1 MAKQDPQIDRFS
13 SVIRLSPLLVAL
25 ILAVLWI
32 AGAPS
37 PIPDLRF
44 SAPVV
49 ARPGA
54 TIGLRAW
61 QLAEDDAG
69 YTVVASP
76 PVVVELRNAA
86 GMPLAKTELRESL
99 VQGREGQ
106 LSIPGGLNGTL
117 SLLATAQIDGQEVT
131 VTRTLYVR
139 ESIDSRLPS
148 GRTVTAFQAYELG
161 PIRVSNSRRAIE
173 LLDPR
178 VEEGACVPEL
188 RCMLSVWVGRQ
199 DIRVRLRSLAA
210 VRLDPRAVRPSN
222 GFARFPVVVSGS
234 EGRIVVEALDA
245 KGSLLA
251 AREVRLPLVPGGIVA
266 QASAKGDHRIR
277 VDWQKIGELRAV
289 LVDVFQGRRWVQA
302 LSLSPDD
309 PYLAAPGP
317 GVWRLQIRAD
327 LFSDNTAGVSTFVV
341 ADPAGPDRAHAA
353 ATAVLADADQR
364 GLDPLALAILD
375 GALPEASVDDAIA
388 ALFAVP
394 SFDVVA
400 IGSGMSSRLGVDQAL
415 ELEQERRRWQ
425 AAAVI
430 FLIGLIVA
438 AVLFRVELLAHA
450 RARQLLDALG
460 DGDSPPRSTPSWGRG
475 LWAFV
480 LLVFV
485 LMAVLA
491 LSKRWF

>member
-13 SVIRLSPLLVAL
+13 LAIRLSPLLASL

-49 ARPGA
+49 ARPGT

-61 QLAEDDAG
+61 QLDENDEG
-69 YTVVASP
+69 HTVVLSP
-76 PVVVELRNAA
+76 PVVVELRNEA
-86 GMPLAKTELRESL
+86 GMPVAGTELAQSL

-106 LSIPGGLNGTL
+106 LPIPSGLDGPL
-117 SLLATAQIDGQEVT
+117 SLLATAQINGQEVS
-131 VTRTLYVR
+131 VRRTLHVR

-148 GRTVTAFQAYELG
+148 GRTVTSFQAYQLG
-161 PIRVSNSRRAIE
+161 PIRASNSEPAVE

-188 RCMLSVWVGRQ
+188 RCVLSVWVGQQ
-199 DIRVRLRSLAA
+199 DIRVRLRSLAG
-210 VRLDPRAVRPSN
+210 VQVEPGSVEPSH
-222 GFARFPVVVSGS
+222 GFTRFPIVVSGS
-234 EGRIVVEALDA
+234 EGRVDVEALDPTGA
-245 KGSLLA
+245 LLA

-266 QASAKGDHRIR
+266 RASAKGDRIQ
-277 VDWQKIGELRAV
+277 VDWQQLGESDAV

-302 LSLSPDD
+302 LSLSPEH
-309 PYLAAPGP
+309 PYLAVPGP

-327 LFSDNTAGVSTFVV
+327 LFSDNTAGVTSFVV
-341 ADPAGPDRAHAA
+341 ADPAGLDRAHAA
-353 ATAVLADADQR
+353 ARFVLADADRQ

-375 GALPEASVDDAIA
+375 GVLPEASVEDAIG

-400 IGSGMSSRLGVDQAL
+400 VGSGMSSRLGVDQAL

-425 AAAVI
+425 AAAAI

-438 AVLFRVELLAHA
+438 AVLLRVELLASA

-460 DGDSPPRSTPSWGRG
+460 DGGSQPPSTPSSGRG

>member
-1 MAKQDPQIDRFS
+1 MQNPQIDRFS
-13 SVIRLSPLLVAL
+13 WAIRLSPLLVAL
-25 ILAVLWI
+25 ILAALWI

-49 ARPGA
+49 ARPGT

-61 QLAEDDAG
+61 QLAEDDGG

-86 GMPLAKTELRESL
+86 GMPLASTELGESL
-99 VQGREGQ
+99 VHGREGR
-106 LSIPGGLNGTL
+106 LPIPGELNGTL
-117 SLLATAQIDGQEVT
+117 SLLATAQIDGEEVT

-161 PIRVSNSRRAIE
+161 PIRASNSRRAVE

-188 RCMLSVWVGRQ
+188 RCILSVWVGGQ
-199 DIRVRLRSLAA
+199 DIRVRLRSLAG
-210 VRLDPRAVRPSN
+210 VRVDPGTVRPSH
-222 GFARFPVVVSGS
+222 GFARFPIVVSDS
-234 EGRIVVEALDA
+234 EGRVAVEALDPN
-245 KGSLLA
+245 GTLLA
-251 AREVRLPLVPGGIVA
+251 VREVRLPLVPGGIVA
-266 QASAKGDHRIR
+266 RASAKGDRIH
-277 VDWQKIGELRAV
+277 VDWQQLGAPRAV
-289 LVDVFQGRRWVQA
+289 LVDVFEDRRWVQA
-302 LSLSPDD
+302 LSLSPED

-317 GVWRLQIRAD
+317 GAWRLQIRAD
-327 LFSDNTAGVSTFVV
+327 LFSDNTAGVSTIVI
-341 ADPAGPDRAHAA
+341 ADPAGPNRAQAA
-353 ATAVLADADQR
+353 ATAVLANADRR

-375 GALPEASVDDAIA
+375 GALPDASIEDAIA

-400 IGSGMSSRLGVDQAL
+400 VGSGMSSRLGVDQAL

-425 AAAVI
+425 AAAAI

-438 AVLFRVELLAHA
+438 AILLRVELLARA
-450 RARQLLDALG
+450 RAHQLLDALG
-460 DGDSPPRSTPSWGRG
+460 DGTSPRPQLPSSGRG

-485 LMAVLA
+485 LIAVLA

>member
-1 MAKQDPQIDRFS
+1 MAKQDPQIDRIS
-13 SVIRLSPLLVAL
+13 KAIRLSPLLVAI

-32 AGAPS
+32 VGAP
-37 PIPDLRF
+37 PPVPDLRF

-49 ARPGA
+49 ARPGT

-61 QLAEDDAG
+61 QLTEDDAG

-86 GMPLAKTELRESL
+86 GMPVARAELGESF
-99 VQGREGQ
+99 VHGREGR
-106 LSIPGGLNGTL
+106 LPIPSEQSGTL
-117 SLLATAQIDGQEVT
+117 SLLATAQIDGKEVT
-131 VTRTLYVR
+131 VKRTLFVR
-139 ESIDSRLPS
+139 ESIESRLPS
-148 GRTVTAFQAYELG
+148 GRTVTAFQAYQLG
-161 PIRVSNSRRAIE
+161 PIRVADSRRAVQ
-173 LLDPR
+173 LLDAR

-188 RCMLSVWVGRQ
+188 RCSLSVWVGGQ
-199 DIRVRLRSLAA
+199 DIRLRLRSLAG
-210 VRLDPRAVRPSN
+210 VRVDSRVVRPSD
-222 GFARFPVVVSGS
+222 GFARFPILVTGS
-234 EGRIVVEALDA
+234 EARIVVEALDPD
-245 KGSLLA
+245 GVLLA
-251 AREVRLPLVPGGIVA
+251 EREVRLPLVPGGIVA
-266 QASAKGDHRIR
+266 RASAKGDRLQ
-277 VDWQKIGELRAV
+277 VDWQQLGEPRAV
-289 LVDVFQGRRWVQA
+289 LVDVFEGRRWVQA
-302 LSLSPDD
+302 LSLSPET

-341 ADPAGPDRAHAA
+341 ADPTGPDRAHLA
-353 ATAVLADADQR
+353 ATAVLGDADRR
-364 GLDPLALAILD
+364 GLDPLALAIL
-375 GALPEASVDDAIA
+375 AEPLPEASVDDAIA

-394 SFDVVA
+394 NFDVVA
-400 IGSGMSSRLGVDQAL
+400 VGSGMSSQLVVDQAL
-415 ELEQERRRWQ
+415 ALRQERRRWQ
-425 AAAVI
+425 AAAAI

-438 AVLFRVELLAHA
+438 AVLLRVELLASA

-460 DGDSPPRSTPSWGRG
+460 DGASPPARMPSSGRG

>member
-1 MAKQDPQIDRFS
+1 MTKKDQQINRFS
-13 SVIRLSPLLVAL
+13 WAIRLSPLLVAL

-49 ARPGA
+49 ARPGT

-61 QLAEDDAG
+61 QLDEDDEG

-86 GMPLAKTELRESL
+86 GMPLASTELGESL
-99 VQGREGQ
+99 VHGREGQ
-106 LSIPGGLNGTL
+106 LTVPSGLNETL
-117 SLLATAQIDGQEVT
+117 SLLAIAKIDGREVS
-131 VTRTLYVR
+131 VERTLYVR
-139 ESIDSRLPS
+139 ESIESRLPS

-161 PIRVSNSRRAIE
+161 PIRISDSRRAVE
-173 LLDPR
+173 VLDPR

-188 RCMLSVWVGRQ
+188 RCVLSVWVGEQ
-199 DIRVRLRSLAA
+199 DVRVRLRSLAG
-210 VRLDPRAVRPSN
+210 VQVDPSAIRPSN
-222 GFARFPVVVSGS
+222 GFARFPIVVSGS
-234 EGRIVVEALDA
+234 EGRIDVEALDA
-245 KGSLLA
+245 DGGLLA

-266 QASAKGDHRIR
+266 RASAKGGRFQL
-277 VDWQKIGELRAV
+277 DWQQLGEPRAV
-289 LVDVFQGRRWVQA
+289 LVDVFRGRRWVQA
-302 LSLSPDD
+302 LSLSPND
-309 PYLAAPGP
+309 PHFAAPGP

-327 LFSDNTAGVSTFVV
+327 LFSDNTAAVSNVVV
-341 ADPAGPDRAHAA
+341 ADQAGPNRAHVA

-375 GALPEASVDDAIA
+375 GALPEASVEDAIG

-400 IGSGMSSRLGVDQAL
+400 VGSGMSSRLGVDQTL
-415 ELEQERRRWQ
+415 ELQQERRRWQ

-438 AVLFRVELLAHA
+438 AVLLRVELLAQA

-460 DGDSPPRSTPSWGRG
+460 DGGSQAPYTPSSGRG

>member
-13 SVIRLSPLLVAL
+13 LAIRLSPLLAAL
-25 ILAVLWI
+25 ILAALWI
-32 AGAPS
+32 SGAPS

-49 ARPGA
+49 ARPGT

-86 GMPLAKTELRESL
+86 GMPLASTELAPSL
-99 VQGREGQ
+99 VHGREGQ
-106 LSIPGGLNGTL
+106 LSIPRGLGGPL
-117 SLLATAQIDGQEVT
+117 SLLATAEIDGQEVS
-131 VTRTLYVR
+131 VKRTLYVR
-139 ESIDSRLPS
+139 ESIESRLPS

-161 PIRVSNSRRAIE
+161 PIRASNSGPAVE

-188 RCMLSVWVGRQ
+188 RCVLSVWVGEQ
-199 DIRVRLRSLAA
+199 NVRVRLRSLAG
-210 VRLDPRAVRPSN
+210 VQVEPSSAQPSH
-222 GFARFPVVVSGS
+222 GFVRFPIVVSGS
-234 EGRIVVEALDA
+234 EGRVDVEALDP
-245 KGSLLA
+245 KGALLG

-266 QASAKGDHRIR
+266 RTSARGDRIH
-277 VDWQKIGELRAV
+277 VDWQQLGEPRAV
-289 LVDVFQGRRWVQA
+289 LIDVFQGRRWVRA
-302 LSLSPDD
+302 LSLGPEN
-309 PYLAAPGP
+309 PYFVSPGP

-327 LFSDNTAGVSTFVV
+327 LFSDNTAGVSSFVV
-341 ADPAGPDRAHAA
+341 ADPAGHERAQAA
-353 ATAVLADADQR
+353 ATSVLADADRR
-364 GLDPLALAILD
+364 GLDPLALAVLD

-400 IGSGMSSRLGVDQAL
+400 VGSGMSSRLGVDEAL
-415 ELEQERRRWQ
+415 ELQQERRRWL
-425 AAAVI
+425 AAALI

-438 AVLFRVELLAHA
+438 AVLLRVELLAQA
-450 RARQLLDALG
+450 RARHLLDALG
-460 DGDSPPRSTPSWGRG
+460 DGASPAPQMPSAGRG

>member
-13 SVIRLSPLLVAL
+13 LAIRLSPLLASL

-49 ARPGA
+49 ARPGT
-54 TIGLRAW
+54 TIGLRTW
-61 QLAEDDAG
+61 QLDENDQG
-69 YTVVASP
+69 HTVVLSP
-76 PVVVELRNAA
+76 PVAVELRNEA
-86 GMPLAKTELRESL
+86 GMPVARTELAESL

-106 LSIPGGLNGTL
+106 LLIPSGLDGPM
-117 SLLATAQIDGQEVT
+117 SLLATAKVDGREVS
-131 VTRTLYVR
+131 VTRTVHVR

-148 GRTVTAFQAYELG
+148 GRTVTSFQAYELG
-161 PIRVSNSRRAIE
+161 PIRVSNPEPAVE

-188 RCMLSVWVGRQ
+188 RCVLSVWVGQQ
-199 DIRVRLRSLAA
+199 DIRVRLRSLAG
-210 VRLDPRAVRPSN
+210 VQVEPESVEPSR
-222 GFARFPVVVSGS
+222 GFARFPIVVSGG
-234 EGRIVVEALDA
+234 EGRVDVEALDP
-245 KGSLLA
+245 KGALLA

-266 QASAKGDHRIR
+266 RAAAKGGRIR
-277 VDWQKIGELRAV
+277 VDWQQLGDSDAV
-289 LVDVFQGRRWVQA
+289 LVDVFQGRRWVKA
-302 LSLSPDD
+302 LSLSREHPH
-309 PYLAAPGP
+309 LAVPGP

-327 LFSDNTAGVSTFVV
+327 LFSDNTAGVTSFVV
-341 ADPAGPDRAHAA
+341 ADRAGIDRAQAA
-353 ATAVLADADQR
+353 ARFVLADADRQ

-375 GALPEASVDDAIA
+375 GVVPEASVEEAIA

-394 SFDVVA
+394 SFDVVSV
-400 IGSGMSSRLGVDQAL
+400 GSGMSSRLGVDQAL
-415 ELEQERRRWQ
+415 ALEQERRRWQ
-425 AAAVI
+425 AAAAI

-438 AVLFRVELLAHA
+438 AVLLRVEILART
-450 RARQLLDALG
+450 RARRLLDALG
-460 DGDSPPRSTPSWGRG
+460 DGESPPPSTSSSGRG

>member
-13 SVIRLSPLLVAL
+13 WAIRLSPLLVAI

-32 AGAPS
+32 AGAP
-37 PIPDLRF
+37 PPVPDLRF

-49 ARPGA
+49 ARPGT

-61 QLAEDDAG
+61 QLTEDDAG
-69 YTVVASP
+69 YTAVASP
-76 PVVVELRNAA
+76 PVVVELRNPA
-86 GMPLAKTELRESL
+86 GMPVARAELGESL
-99 VQGREGQ
+99 VHGSEGQ
-106 LSIPGGLNGTL
+106 LPIPGGLNGTL
-117 SLLATAQIDGQEVT
+117 SLLATAEIDGKEVT

-139 ESIDSRLPS
+139 ESIESKLPS
-148 GRTVTAFQAYELG
+148 GRTVTSFQAYELG
-161 PIRVSNSRRAIE
+161 PIRVSNSRRVVE
-173 LLDPR
+173 RLDPR

-188 RCMLSVWVGRQ
+188 RCTLSVWVGGQ
-199 DIRVRLRSLAA
+199 DIRVRLRSLAG
-210 VRLDPRAVRPSN
+210 VRVDPRAVRPSD
-222 GFARFPVVVSGS
+222 GFARFPIVVSGN
-234 EGRIVVEALDA
+234 EGRIVVEALAPDGA
-245 KGSLLA
+245 LLA

-266 QASAKGDHRIR
+266 RASAKGERIQ
-277 VDWQKIGELRAV
+277 VNWQQLGEPRAV
-289 LVDVFQGRRWVQA
+289 LVDVFEGRRWVQA

-309 PYLAAPGP
+309 PHLAAPGP

-341 ADPAGPDRAHAA
+341 ADPTGPDRAHLA
-353 ATAVLADADQR
+353 ATAVLGDADRR

-375 GALPEASVDDAIA
+375 DALPEASVDDAIA

-394 SFDVVA
+394 NFDVVA
-400 IGSGMSSRLGVDQAL
+400 VGSGMSSQLGVDQAL
-415 ELEQERRRWQ
+415 ALQQERRRWQ
-425 AAAVI
+425 AAAAI
-430 FLIGLIVA
+430 LLIGLIVA
-438 AVLFRVELLAHA
+438 AVLLRVELLARA

-460 DGDSPPRSTPSWGRG
+460 DGASPPPRMPSSGRG

>member
-1 MAKQDPQIDRFS
+1 MAKQDPQSDRIS
-13 SVIRLSPLLVAL
+13 WAIRLSPLLVVL

-37 PIPDLRF
+37 SIPDLRF

-49 ARPGA
+49 ARPGT

-61 QLAEDDAG
+61 QLDEDDEG
-69 YTVVASP
+69 YSVVASP

-86 GMPLAKTELRESL
+86 GMPLASTALAQSL
-99 VQGREGQ
+99 VHGREGQ
-106 LSIPGGLNGTL
+106 LRIPTGLNETL

-131 VTRTLYVR
+131 VTRALYVR
-139 ESIDSRLPS
+139 ESIDSRLPT

-161 PIRVSNSRRAIE
+161 PIRVSDSTRAVE

-178 VEEGACVPEL
+178 LEEGACVPEL
-188 RCMLSVWVGRQ
+188 RCTLSVWVGKQ
-199 DIRVRLRSLAA
+199 DLSVRLRSLAG
-210 VRLDPRAVRPSN
+210 VRVDPSAIRASS
-222 GFARFPVVVSGS
+222 GFARFPIVVSGS
-234 EGRIVVEALDA
+234 EGRVDVEALDPD
-245 KGSLLA
+245 GNLLA

-266 QASAKGDHRIR
+266 RASANGDRIR
-277 VDWQKIGELRAV
+277 VDWQQLGERRAV

-327 LFSDNTAGVSTFVV
+327 LFSDNTAGVSSFVV
-341 ADPAGPDRAHAA
+341 ADPTGPDRARAA
-353 ATAVLADADQR
+353 ATVVLADADRR

-400 IGSGMSSRLGVDQAL
+400 VGSGMSSRLGVDQAL
-415 ELEQERRRWQ
+415 ELEQERRRWL

-438 AVLFRVELLAHA
+438 AVLLRVELLAQA

-460 DGDSPPRSTPSWGRG
+460 DGASPAPPMPSSGRG

>member
-1 MAKQDPQIDRFS
+1 MAKQDPQSERIS
-13 SVIRLSPLLVAL
+13 WAIRLSPLLVAL

-37 PIPDLRF
+37 SIPDLRF

-49 ARPGA
+49 ARPGT

-61 QLAEDDAG
+61 QLDEDDEG

-86 GMPLAKTELRESL
+86 GMPLASTELTPSL
-99 VQGREGQ
+99 VHGREGQ
-106 LSIPGGLNGTL
+106 LRIPAELNETL
-117 SLLATAQIDGQEVT
+117 SLLATAQVDGQEVT
-131 VTRTLYVR
+131 VTRALYVR
-139 ESIDSRLPS
+139 ESIDSRLPA
-148 GRTVTAFQAYELG
+148 GRTITAFQAYELG
-161 PIRVSNSRRAIE
+161 PIRVLDSRRAVE
-173 LLDPR
+173 VLDPR
-178 VEEGACVPEL
+178 IEEGACVPEL
-188 RCMLSVWVGRQ
+188 RCMLSVWVGKQ
-199 DIRVRLRSLAA
+199 DVGVRLRSLAGIR
-210 VRLDPRAVRPSN
+210 VDPSVNRASS
-222 GFARFPVVVSGS
+222 GFARFSIVVSGS
-234 EGRIVVEALDA
+234 EGRVDVEALDPD
-245 KGSLLA
+245 GNLLA

-266 QASAKGDHRIR
+266 RASANGDRIR
-277 VDWQKIGELRAV
+277 VDWQQLGERRAV
-289 LVDVFQGRRWVQA
+289 LVDVFQGRRWVHA

-327 LFSDNTAGVSTFVV
+327 LFSDNTAGISNFVV
-341 ADPAGPDRAHAA
+341 ADPTAPDRARAA
-353 ATAVLADADQR
+353 ATVVLADADQR
-364 GLDPLALAILD
+364 GLDPLALAVLD
-375 GALPEASVDDAIA
+375 GAVPEASVDDAIA
-388 ALFAVP
+388 ALFAAP

-400 IGSGMSSRLGVDQAL
+400 LGSGMSSRLGVDQAV
-415 ELEQERRRWQ
+415 ELDQERRRWL

-430 FLIGLIVA
+430 LLIGLIVA
-438 AVLFRVELLAHA
+438 AVLLRVELLARA

-460 DGDSPPRSTPSWGRG
+460 DGTAPAAQMSSSGRG

>member
-1 MAKQDPQIDRFS
+1 MAKQHPQIDRFS
-13 SVIRLSPLLVAL
+13 WAIRLSPLLVAF

-32 AGAPS
+32 AGAPA

-49 ARPGA
+49 ARPGT

-61 QLAEDDAG
+61 QFDEDDQG

-86 GMPLAKTELRESL
+86 GMLLARTELAESL
-99 VQGREGQ
+99 VHGREGQ
-106 LSIPGGLNGTL
+106 LPIPSGLDETL
-117 SLLATAQIDGQEVT
+117 ALLAIAKIEGREVS
-131 VTRTLYVR
+131 VRRTLYVR
-139 ESIDSRLPS
+139 DSIESRLPT
-148 GRTVTAFQAYELG
+148 GRTVTAFQVYELG
-161 PIRVSNSRRAIE
+161 PIRSSDSRRAVE
-173 LLDPR
+173 VLDPR

-188 RCMLSVWVGRQ
+188 SCILSVWVGEQ
-199 DIRVRLRSLAA
+199 NVDVRLRSLAGA
-210 VRLDPRAVRPSN
+210 QLDTSTVRPPN
-222 GFARFPVVVSGS
+222 GFARFPIVVSGS
-234 EGRIVVEALDA
+234 EGRIDVEALDPD
-245 KGSLLA
+245 GTLIA

-266 QASAKGDHRIR
+266 RASVHQGRIQ
-277 VDWQKIGELRAV
+277 VDWQQLGEPRAV
-289 LVDVFQGRRWVQA
+289 LVDVFEGRRWVRA
-302 LSLSPDD
+302 LSLSPND
-309 PYLAAPGP
+309 PHLIAPGP

-327 LFSDNTAGVSTFVV
+327 LFSDDSAGVSNVVV
-341 ADPAGPDRAHAA
+341 AGPAGLDRLHVAA
-353 ATAVLADADQR
+353 RAVLADADER
-364 GLDPLALAILD
+364 GLDPLALAIFD
-375 GALPEASVDDAIA
+375 APFPEAAVEDAIG

-400 IGSGMSSRLGVDQAL
+400 VGSGMSSRLGVDEAL
-415 ELEQERRRWQ
+415 ELQQERRRWQ

-430 FLIGLIVA
+430 VLIGLVVA
-438 AVLFRVELLAHA
+438 TTLLRVELLAHA

-460 DGDSPPRSTPSWGRG
+460 DGVSHARPAPPSGRG